1 MCGEHAEREAFHREK
16 RAFHGQELAALT
28 RRLDEVNRRHG
39 PKLRTPVIQRQIS
52 DVLRR
57 LTRQGRLE
65 QVRVGKGRYE
75 ARFVRV
81 E

>member
-1 MCGEHAEREAFHREK
+1 VPAAALHAEREAFHREK
-16 RAFHGQELAALT
+16 RSFHDQEL
-28 RRLDEVNRRHG
+28 
-39 PKLRTPVIQRQIS
+39 S